1 MMVTTVMTIM
11 MMVLDGDGNRA
22 NECGDVDDDL
32 FPSTSI
38 QEGNETANSQ
48 MSKLRILRQHEHALV
63 YPTYYALASLLRSRI
78 FWTTADHFSECLT
91 LKECLEPG

>member
-1 MMVTTVMTIM
+1 MVRCGHPLSQHGEVVMTIMMVTTVMTIM

-22 NECGDVDDDL
+22 NECGDVDDDI

-48 MSKLRILRQHEHALV
+48 NSKVRILRQNELCPPA
-63 YPTYYALASLLRSRI
+63 PPSS
-78 FWTTADHFSECLT
+78 
-91 LKECLEPG
+91 